1 MLTSENR
8 NKLGIFSSS
17 CPSIFTFFDPVSCLL
32 GNCFDSKIIDF
43 NYVKKKQTEVC
54 QKVLFKQFLKI
65 GKNMPLP
72 PQVL

>member
-43 NYVKKKQTEVC
+43 NYVKKTDRSLSKSIV
-54 QKVLFKQFLKI
+54 
-65 GKNMPLP
+65 
-72 PQVL
+72 

>member
-43 NYVKKKQTEVC
+43 NYVKKNR
-54 QKVLFKQFLKI
+54 QKFVKKYCLSNF
-65 GKNMPLP
+65 
-72 PQVL
+72 

>member
-32 GNCFDSKIIDF
+32 GNRFDSKIIDF
-43 NYVKKKQTEVC
+43 NYVKKTDRSLSKSIV
-54 QKVLFKQFLKI
+54 
-65 GKNMPLP
+65 
-72 PQVL
+72 